1 MKIRSTLIM
10 LLVASLPITTFAA
23 ETLLKGSQIT
33 EENLLENL
41 TPTQDRPLTRSI
53 KVTRDET
60 TSARPQKSA
69 RAGLLMTF
77 QTASSELLP
86 ETKKALD
93 TVAKALQ
100 NDKLANFQ
108 FNIEG
113 HADPRGGNELNI
125 RLSQARAESVVNYL
139 ISVHGIAPER
149 LKPIGMGSAELLN
162 KRNPTAP
169 ENRRVSIT
177 TIQ

>member
-1 MKIRSTLIM
+1 MKIRSTLIV
-10 LLVASLPITTFAA
+10 LLAASLPFTALAA

-41 TPTQDRPLTRSI
+41 TPTRDRPLTRSI
-53 KVTRDET
+53 KVTRDE
-60 TSARPQKSA
+60 AMGVKPQKSA

-113 HADPRGGNELNI
+113 HADPRGGNELNLK
-125 RLSQARAESVVNYL
+125 LSQTRAESVVNYL
-139 ISVHGIAPER
+139 TTTHGIAPER
-149 LKPIGMGSAELLN
+149 LKPIGVGSTELFN

-169 ENRRVSIT
+169 ENRRVTIT